1 MQAYLSFD
9 KIFEET
15 KFQLG
20 EGDANSGLRGDGKLR
35 SEGGWQTEFWEG

>member
-15 KFQLG
+15 KFHRGEQTGVWENANQYLG
-20 EGDANSGLRGDGKLR
+20 GKVAAL
-35 SEGGWQTEFWEG
+35 SAS